1 MQYIVLQFDDIKY
14 RYKVYND
21 EIKRYMTNVLHSL
34 GERERKKKY
43 LTYYSTPL
51 IEYTLLLIQ
60 VQFNQSV
67 GLPENRNKQDYTLH
81 QREYP

>member
-1 MQYIVLQFDDIKY
+1 MQYIVLQFDGINY

-34 GERERKKKY
+34 GEREKKKKY
-43 LTYYSTPL
+43 LTYYNTPL
-51 IEYTLLLIQ
+51 VEYTLLLIQ

-67 GLPENRNKQDYTLH
+67 GLAENRNKQDYTLH
-81 QREYP
+81 YREYL